1 MTLSDY
7 WDIEILASRKGILP
21 SQELARREKDKE
33 RQKRFHEQNKG
44 YRAEQQK
51 RWEEEH
57 PNYRTE
63 QSKRFREKHPGYY
76 TNARKDRSEYYRRYY
91 QSRKENIRQA
101 MQDV

>member
-21 SQELARREKDKE
+21 SQELARREKDKANGKKRQE
-33 RQKRFHEQNKG
+33 RFIE
-44 YRAEQQK
+44 A
-51 RWEEEH
+51 H
-57 PNYRTE
+57 PGYRTE
-63 QSKRFREKHPGYY
+63 QSRKFREKHPGYY

-91 QSRKENIRQA
+91 QSRKENVRQA